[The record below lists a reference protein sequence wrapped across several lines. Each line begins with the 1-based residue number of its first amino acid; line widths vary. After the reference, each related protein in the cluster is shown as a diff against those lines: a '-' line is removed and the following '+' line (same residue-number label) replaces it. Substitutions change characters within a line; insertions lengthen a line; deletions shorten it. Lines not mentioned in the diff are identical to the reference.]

1 MMTFTNEEAVYEH
14 FLPGYFHEK
23 NNDIRN
29 EQWWNATDE
38 VITAL
43 LTELQKF
50 RGAGDDAISLLC
62 LAREGGE
69 FIAWP
74 DLLSHDIPQ
83 WRVQSHL
90 AVEPWDEYALKLEE
104 QTRNPRYISEIPKGY
119 RSEYCETEVQLIYK
133 DVLHNGLLSSGLHY
147 IEKQATSLINEWA
160 ASRPHNQRAI
170 NLAWHDNANERQT
183 FLESELEAIG
193 LMTCVIENQ
202 TKGQLPEVHFV
213 LANHQTMRNVRPKHL
228 VRDIESMQC
237 ETPALLDTLV
247 SVVVRVHK
255 ERCLNQGL

>member
-1 MMTFTNEEAVYEH
+1 MTFINEEAVYEH

-50 RGAGDDAISLLC
+50 RGAGDDTISLIDIC
-62 LAREGGE
+62 RAGGD
-69 FIAWP
+69 FMAWP

-83 WRVQSHL
+83 WRLQSHL
-90 AVEPWDEYALKLEE
+90 EVEPWDEYAMKLEQ
-104 QTRNPRYISEIPKGY
+104 QTRNPRYINEIPKGY
-119 RSEYCETEVQLIYK
+119 TSEYCETEIQLIYK
-133 DVLHNGLLSSGLHY
+133 GVLHNGMLSSGLHY
-147 IEKQATSLINEWA
+147 IEKQATNQITEWA
-160 ASRPHNQRAI
+160 ASRPINQKAI
-170 NLAWHDNANERQT
+170 NLAWLDGANERHA
-183 FLESELEAIG
+183 FVKSELESLG
-193 LMTCVIENQ
+193 SMTCALVNR

-213 LANHQTMRNVRPKHL
+213 LANHQTMRSVRPRHL

-237 ETPALLDTLV
+237 EPPALLDALIA
-247 SVVVRVHK
+247 VVVRVHQ
-255 ERCLNQGL
+255 ERCLEKGL